1 MTAHDA
7 SHAGEIPFVKELE
20 EKAGIKIADCYQCGK
35 CTAGCPMVPDM
46 DYTPSQIMR
55 LIQLNRRETV
65 LRSKT
70 IWFCASCLM
79 CTTRCPK
86 DVKIAETMDALREI
100 ALREKKAHKAA
111 RKVLAFTDSFLNTVR
126 RQGRLF
132 EMAMVAEYKLRSRDF
147 FADLML
153 APKMFFKGKLNLFP
167 PTIKGGDTIKKIF
180 EKTRQKKP

>member
-1 MTAHDA
+1 MTAHDT
-7 SHAGEIPFVKELE
+7 SHAAEKTFVKAME
-20 EKAGIKIADCYQCGK
+20 EDAGIKIADCYQCGK

-65 LRSKT
+65 LRSKA

-86 DVKIAETMDALREI
+86 DVKIAETMDTLREI
-100 ALREKKAHKAA
+100 ALQEKKAHKAA
-111 RKVLAFTDSFLNTVR
+111 RKVLAFTRSFLNTVR

-132 EMAMVAEYKLRSRDF
+132 EMAMVAEYKLRSRDI
-147 FADLML
+147 FADLTL

-167 PTIKGGDTIKKIF
+167 PALKEEDAIKKIF
-180 EKTRQKKP
+180 EKTRRKKS